1 MQTPVLSHPLLLLLL
16 LRSNPEL
23 LHSSDSESDGDGGG
37 GVTASQAAGRQQDRV
52 QAVRAFILSNAD
64 LHHQVLRYQPLVLCQ
79 LQARLKAAGIR
90 LGAAK
95 LMDYLDSQC
104 ITVTT
109 AKPGGRPAAGRR
121 RGKAKGA
128 AAAGERGA
136 RGRKRK
142 TAVATE

>member
-1 MQTPVLSHPLLLLLL
+1 V

-23 LHSSDSESDGDGGG
+23 LHSSDSESDGEG
-37 GVTASQAAGRQQDRV
+37 GVTASQTACRHRDRV
-52 QAVRAFILSNAD
+52 QAVRAFILSDPELYN
-64 LHHQVLRYQPLVLCQ
+64 QVLRYQPLVLCQ

-95 LMDYLDSQC
+95 LLDYLDSQC

-109 AKPGGRPAAGRR
+109 AKPGQSAAGHR

-128 AAAGERGA
+128 RSARAAGERGA
-136 RGRKRK
+136 ARGRKKK
-142 TAVATE
+142 TALASE